1 MCLDFTT
8 ELKMEQESTEASPS
22 LLGDLAGRLG
32 LDVPALLYLFT
43 FLAGMLFM
51 LFFIIM
57 TALWLFYVVYFIGVS
72 MEVKSIHM

>member
-1 MCLDFTT
+1 
-8 ELKMEQESTEASPS
+8 MEQESTEASPS

-51 LFFIIM
+51 LFLQFI
-57 TALWLFYVVYFIGVS
+57 AHSRVHY
-72 MEVKSIHM
+72 